1 MKYIKGKNRNQIEFY
16 CLEELIEQD
25 NEVRLIDLFV
35 NSLPL
40 SEYGF
45 EESKQ
50 QNIWVI
56 MAVFRRTTVMCHVK
70 MKK

>member
-1 MKYIKGKNRNQIEFY
+1 
-16 CLEELIEQD
+16 LEELIEQD

-45 EESKQ
+45 KEFKQ